1 MMVKRSHSR
10 TNNSKGELNTTLTS
24 MCDEKY
30 ITSNAM
36 KFAIFAVAA
45 LVAKFAAAES
55 APTVGSV
62 NLKDLGFVLW
72 GPHAE
77 GTVDKTKCPLGTL
90 PDRVFLHKTV
100 KHGDHFFTW
109 VKPVH
114 GLVNELV
121 CDSHAVWKGLA
132 GELLLDFHFFG
143 KAAGVKLVHLEHL
156 TALGGVAH
164 VFLKFEGTAAGKA
177 VGHAVFVKE
186 VAALMDAAFLNV
198 KALPAHALLHE
209 LAFHHAA

>member
-1 MMVKRSHSR
+1 
-10 TNNSKGELNTTLTS
+10 
-24 MCDEKY
+24 
-30 ITSNAM
+30 M

-62 NLKDLGFVLW
+62 NLKDLGFVLY
-72 GPHAE
+72 GRHKDPNASATT
-77 GTVDKTKCPLGTL
+77 GCPLGTL
-90 PDRVFLHKTV
+90 PDRVFLHKSV

-132 GELLLDFHFFG
+132 DELLLDFHFFG
-143 KAAGVKLVHLEHL
+143 KTTGKMFAHVEHL

-164 VFLKFEGTAAGKA
+164 VFLGFEGAAAGKA
-177 VGHAVFVKE
+177 LGVSKFLAG
-186 VAALMDAAFLNV
+186 VAALLDKEFLNV